1 VVERLLPR
9 EQALPI
15 ALRAMRET
23 LNYSQ
28 ETWSILLGVSRQT
41 VVRWEFGIVLPGEH
55 TLVML
60 RCRLNHEREADLWG
74 PRLRQSPDVASLLV
88 SCGLLDRHDG

>member
-1 VVERLLPR
+1 VVEVLLPR

-28 ETWSILLGVSRQT
+28 EVWAILLGVGRMT
-41 VVRWEFGIVLPGEH
+41 VIRWEEGVMLPSEH

-74 PRLRQSPDVASLLV
+74 PRLRQSSDVAHLLE
-88 SCGLLDRHDG
+88 SCGLLDHR